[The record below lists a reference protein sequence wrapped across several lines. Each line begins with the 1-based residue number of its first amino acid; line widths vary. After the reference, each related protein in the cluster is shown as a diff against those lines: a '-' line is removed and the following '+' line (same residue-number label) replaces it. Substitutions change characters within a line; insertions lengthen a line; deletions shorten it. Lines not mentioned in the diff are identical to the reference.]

1 MAEILKNNHTIE
13 SPCLIEDM
21 LKLFESAYNSFNE
34 LMPRDCYEQFNTC
47 LLRFLNAVSFGDK
60 INDAFSLWVLSGLLT
75 A

>member
-34 LMPRDCYEQFNTC
+34 LMPRDCYEQFNAC
-47 LLRFLNAVSFGDK
+47 LLRFLDAVS
-60 INDAFSLWVLSGLLT
+60 L
-75 A
+75 

>member
-34 LMPRDCYEQFNTC
+34 LMPRDCYEQFNAC
-47 LLRFLNAVSFGDK
+47 LLRFLDK

-75 A
+75 V